1 MNSLVTSVL
10 AYGSILFAC
19 LGDIS
24 TTLHAHSV
32 LYESA
37 EALVRTMY
45 RWALR

>member
-1 MNSLVTSVL
+1 MHSLVTSVL
-10 AYGSILFAC
+10 AYGSILYAC
-19 LGDIS
+19 LGDIGS
-24 TTLHAHSV
+24 TLSAHSV